1 MDESDFYVSDASL
14 ISGLEY
20 KYFIHVTSVELVSLK
35 EITSRNSSTENLFFR
50 HINTT
55 ARCARRNS
63 TSFYTR
69 CKQVTV
75 MCDA

>member
-14 ISGLEY
+14 SAGLEY
-20 KYFIHVTSVELVSLK
+20 KYFIHVTSVEFVSLR
-35 EITSRNSSTENLFFR
+35 EITSRISSTEFFFR
-50 HINTT
+50 HINTIP
-55 ARCARRNS
+55 RCTRHNS
-63 TSFYTR
+63 TSFYTH